1 MHFDHDQPEDSSNDH
16 QKLTVARR
24 VALLERD
31 SRSHARSLTEIVK
44 VVAEQGL
51 DLKKLG
57 EWQMTRLLAEARE
70 EERDKALY
78 TRLDQIDGSIRTM
91 QSVWTRILW
100 IAAGVIVPG
109 AIIGVALV
117 LVYGVKLAAG
127 GP

>member
-1 MHFDHDQPEDSSNDH
+1 MT

-31 SRSHARSLTEIVK
+31 SRSQARSLTEIVK

-78 TRLDQIDGSIRTM
+78 TRLDQIEGPSGPCKA
-91 QSVWTRILW
+91 S
-100 IAAGVIVPG
+100 GPG
-109 AIIGVALV
+109 FSGLRPASSSPARSSALRSCWST
-117 LVYGVKLAAG
+117 G
-127 GP
+127 